1 MPTRRDFLAAAAAA
15 VAAPLAAAASPSFSF
30 SHGPAGPRARGSHA
44 AGTSAATERPEQ
56 TPVRMVLAMHQNTSR
71 GAGFRGSLEGWA
83 RAGIRHVELNDGMLD
98 AFLESDTLTGA
109 RRLLDD
115 LGLVPVSAAAVL
127 QDLWLPGP
135 ARAESLETWR
145 RRCDQYA
152 ALGLDKI
159 YSPSLTNRR
168 VTAEDFAATPDCIR
182 EAGEIARAA
191 GLVAM
196 IEFTRTSTHLAT
208 LTSSLAVIRQAAHPN
223 VRPMLDFFHFWS
235 GMGKF
240 EDLDL
245 LQPGEL
251 AHVHFQDVLDA
262 PRELTDNSYRLIPGD
277 GVAPVVAILR
287 KLAEKR
293 YNGALS
299 VELFRPEWVNGD
311 PQAVAAEIRA
321 KCERVMREAG
331 VL

>member
-15 VAAPLAAAASPSFSF
+15 AAAPFAAAASPSHASRGPRLPPPGPGG
-30 SHGPAGPRARGSHA
+30 GPAETP
-44 AGTSAATERPEQ
+44 ERTQQ
-56 TPVRMVLAMHQNTSR
+56 TPVRMQLALHQNTSR

-83 RAGIRHVELNDGMLD
+83 RAGIRYVELNDNMLD
-98 AFLESDTLTGA
+98 AFLERDTLAGA

-115 LGLVPVSAAAVL
+115 LGLTPVSGAAVL

-152 ALGLDKI
+152 GLGLQRI
-159 YSPSLTNRR
+159 YSPSVTTRR
-168 VTAEDFAATPDCIR
+168 VSAEDFAATPDCIR

-191 GLVAM
+191 GLTAM

-208 LTSSLAVIRQAAHPN
+208 LTSSLSVIRQAAHPS

-277 GVAPVVAILR
+277 GVAPVTRILR

-293 YNGALS
+293 YDGSLS

-311 PQAVAAEIRA
+311 PQAVATEIRT